1 MDEQRMSSLEGEVH
15 DGIDVIVKLTQFSGG
30 EDGVKTLIDKEIK
43 RLRKKLS
50 EHVDTWNAMQCCAAK
65 MSAIGKLKGNLKSSE
80 NLKTDTI
87 DDLLRVI
94 QDLKNKC
101 LSHNHID
108 SPSSKTF
115 DDMASMFSKLCEHKK
130 SLDTNKSN
138 SPTTLL
144 NNLCTGLEKFLG
156 YEKGNYTGEGIVY
169 SDLDRLCDGVM
180 AFLHGVLKDVH
191 DKQPYKAGKESHL
204 KSVVD
209 ALHSKLCSGHKGFK
223 EVIEKVAA
231 GVGGY
236 NREVERSN
244 EDVKTIIT
252 TMQGN
257 MESLQKQVSEILKD
271 HSDAGTRKEFSEQD
285 VKTAMETM
293 SSKVEAAKKHAGA
306 FCTDITNAHNNIA
319 QFNNNCRNTV
329 ETAHRI
335 ITHESAIVHRI
346 SERASEDFWSMEKEI
361 SITLKKVGQDVNK
374 ELRKKISSL
383 VKQLKSLVERIRD
396 RLNEIS
402 IKLWDYVKNLQ
413 EWMNEVKKIVAPAI
427 GQCDSILAEAKGYD
441 GSRKQTI
448 KHEAV
453 KLQEWKHKLD
463 DYINNTVRPSIKS
476 LANAAHEAVKS
487 LNTELK
493 KDLERMK
500 LAISGI
506 LDPLVSRSVTFSER
520 CVSTKYVLT
529 QAIEQVEVQ
538 LTNLQ
543 STSNVD
549 GVTMKFLTALKKSPL
564 NCVKTYFTALDEKV
578 MEPLKTVM
586 QRIGDGIRRGVQQ
599 VKMDVL
605 GGEVNAAKLQ
615 LTELQ
620 HVVKNPQTVANLVT
634 LTSELKTYGMTISV
648 HELNLNSHTG
658 AIQAVTNK
666 LTTSKPTVTI
676 SEATDLLTSLGAIAQ
691 AISDH
696 AKQVVEKVIEAIQSK
711 IKGEVNVVASAIKA
725 RVNRIKESINESTKD
740 ECVQYSEAGPKADG
754 LAKLVSEFD
763 IHINKAL
770 GRLQKNVDTVAFKK
784 NGWTSDMK
792 VDDTLE
798 AYAKHRKGKVE
809 TSLGDIT
816 LYASEGFDVN
826 ATTRAL
832 NDLSGNIIKYLE
844 DLMTTVS
851 DAGGNIHSRLIT
863 LRDIKIDIH
872 LNAIKSRLHKL
883 HNEMADA
890 IELTNSF
897 ITREAD
903 EAGQATITALETFV
917 DNQIENTKTQ
927 LTTRARRNYVTSV
940 KALLQA
946 FAAKVTQELQPLPAA
961 IDEDLRIGFK
971 GFMRKVQGEFN
982 GNETSDV
989 NIKRLQNGYDL
1000 QSLCNGFER
1009 FYAPLHTYLLAEVK
1023 RLHKEECEKN
1033 QKTTTEEA
1041 HYSDKLTAIYSA
1053 LTALT
1058 SHIHSTNRYDYQ
1070 LPSKLTAVQS
1080 AINALTPNGF
1090 SNPNTAILDGL
1101 TEGLRKFVEQLNK
1114 AYISRYDG
1122 ATAIKEWE
1130 ADGPKKEDGSDNKI
1144 LTQDGR
1150 NGAKVF
1156 LTCVRT
1162 LFNELYNVYYHG
1174 GHKWRSQEI
1183 QGKGNETK
1191 YKEFLHNS
1199 GYDVVNLIT
1208 KDNTGWNVSIRLAK
1222 AFKKHQEFSEYPDKF
1237 NSVNDCMDHF
1247 SKHQGLLSRLFDHLE
1262 QYYQVCQHIHIP
1274 SPKSPSN
1281 IYEMLEWL
1289 SGLRYNPMYEKL
1301 QGHFTKIFTALQKQY
1316 NLPSA
1321 ELPAALHP
1329 RMSDTIQSPLKPS
1342 HLIDALGR
1350 SCAYAQDSLIA
1361 ILGHGHEG
1369 GRYAVEFN
1377 TNTDNLDYPSSP
1389 AKCFDLLL
1397 EISSRVYNQ
1406 MRFLYSQCQNG
1417 PSRGGWAD
1425 CWYGR
1430 GVAGSS
1436 WNCNT
1441 LQCPDQPYNQIGEQ
1455 KHNQTCSQKCNQ
1467 TVECGLK
1474 SPLQSFLEDGLQG
1487 FLPHTLTK
1495 LGCGVEC
1502 SVASHT
1508 KNGEFLKKVLHS
1520 FCGQEKSHL
1529 SKFCGIVNC
1538 LMQRPPQTLGDMFAF
1553 YYGYLENWEGGD
1565 KGKDTLSKKH
1575 KHDAFEKAVKEAC
1588 FGSTFEFNLIS
1599 IFESTRHSGKHITHE
1614 KGDLFRIVQCPYSL
1628 EDTCGFFVSSL
1639 SFYIYN
1645 MYSECFRS
1653 FYLSCVVYI
1662 TEAFYNMLCQLR
1674 DECCTNCTS
1683 PASKCNGN
1691 VCANECKLT
1700 VPEPN
1705 YKNHNHHKDCKSIAQ
1720 CPLTLPTLTKYGLM
1734 FNSAYRLTGEGKESR
1749 HKRTCKDFCDA
1760 LKNVLNNKKADE
1772 YVLAQLVFNKIP
1784 SFLWKIREPF
1794 SYLLLALW
1802 SLSLLYLLH
1811 ILVVR
1816 LDVLRIRS
1824 HLRSPSSHRIA
1835 AQSLLAAARVK
1846 ALANVKYFSP

>member
-1 MDEQRMSSLEGEVH
+1 
-15 DGIDVIVKLTQFSGG
+15 
-30 EDGVKTLIDKEIK
+30 
-43 RLRKKLS
+43 
-50 EHVDTWNAMQCCAAK
+50 
-65 MSAIGKLKGNLKSSE
+65 
-80 NLKTDTI
+80 
-87 DDLLRVI
+87 
-94 QDLKNKC
+94 
-101 LSHNHID
+101 
-108 SPSSKTF
+108 
-115 DDMASMFSKLCEHKK
+115 
-130 SLDTNKSN
+130 
-138 SPTTLL
+138 
-144 NNLCTGLEKFLG
+144 
-156 YEKGNYTGEGIVY
+156 
-169 SDLDRLCDGVM
+169 M
-180 AFLHGVLKDVH
+180 AFLHSVLKDVH
-191 DKQPYKAGKESHL
+191 DKQPYKVGKDYLNEN
-204 KSVVD
+204 VVK
-209 ALHSKLCSGHKGFK
+209 LLNGKLCLGHNGFK
-223 EVIEKVAA
+223 RVIETVAQ
-231 GVGGY
+231 GVGEY
-236 NREVERSN
+236 NKEVEGSN
-244 EDVKTIIT
+244 ESVKTIIT
-252 TMQGN
+252 GMQRN
-257 MESLQKQVSEILKD
+257 MESLQTQVSEILND
-271 HSDAGTRKEFSEQD
+271 NLVAGDPELKKAKRNVDLVLRECKLHAETFLAHIGSAQNKILDFNND
-285 VKTAMETM
+285 CKT
-293 SSKVEAAKKHAGA
+293 SVINSK
-306 FCTDITNAHNNIA
+306 NNIWYA
-319 QFNNNCRNTV
+319 
-329 ETAHRI
+329 
-335 ITHESAIVHRI
+335 
-346 SERASEDFWSMEKEI
+346 ASRLRSLSD
-361 SITLKKVGQDVNK
+361 K
-374 ELRKKISSL
+374 ELRHFTATKSSIVGALEFLKSAVDKKIRVKVTAL
-383 VKQLKSLVERIRD
+383 VEQLKGAVSDILRQLNNIYHQLETYVHEMENLLEEADMIFKSTMHDVNAIIMQEPGKNIREIIDGKAGQLKSYGEWLGKYIEDVTRLTGHVRVEVNGLEDKLKEDLGMLR
-396 RLNEIS
+396 S
-402 IKLWDYVKNLQ
+402 KIKAAVTEYAKDYVTKVH
-413 EWMNEVKKIVAPAI
+413 NEVKLIKGKSKDQGLQGFVEHVKDTYAANFKEPSTFGGVVQRWIDEILKSDVVVKESMKLYVGSNDDDKFNDKWDRGTNTISTDHTGSVATLITNQLRGDVITQAVDAAKRLAQRAENTIQKNLDYVQSVCEQFAKQLDKKFKKAEDIVADQTYKGI
-427 GQCDSILAEAKGYD
+427 GAVAKTIADQVDTVFLKGPEHKKDGYD
-441 GSRKQTI
+441 NHFLTTAIEATLAALTHVARQFADELKSLTGTNAEEI
-448 KHEAV
+448 KKVDDAYGKAGE
-453 KLQEWKHKLD
+453 LD
-463 DYINNTVRPSIKS
+463 GELGAALRSTAGTYNIDHSVSIKDPIHEKFS
-476 LANAAHEAVKS
+476 GKVEEQFKKTHSGVVGDGKDINLAQAATQYNTYKTSKVDDAVTNAINKAKEITVNDANA
-487 LNTELK
+487 ELTDFSQK
-493 KDLERMK
+493 IKD
-500 LAISGI
+500 
-506 LDPLVSRSVTFSER
+506 
-520 CVSTKYVLT
+520 
-529 QAIEQVEVQ
+529 
-538 LTNLQ
+538 
-543 STSNVD
+543 
-549 GVTMKFLTALKKSPL
+549 
-564 NCVKTYFTALDEKV
+564 
-578 MEPLKTVM
+578 
-586 QRIGDGIRRGVQQ
+586 
-599 VKMDVL
+599 
-605 GGEVNAAKLQ
+605 
-615 LTELQ
+615 
-620 HVVKNPQTVANLVT
+620 
-634 LTSELKTYGMTISV
+634 
-648 HELNLNSHTG
+648 NLNVLLEAFSHTG
-658 AIQAVTNK
+658 IAVNDRLERLKTLLYNVEVTINNKDQKGMNEIKNELKRLYKTLLDGPARDAQNFLKNAEHLRDSTINK
-666 LTTSKPTVTI
+666 LNEDVT
-676 SEATDLLTSLGAIAQ
+676 Q
-691 AISDH
+691 
-696 AKQVVEKVIEAIQSK
+696 QV
-711 IKGEVNVVASAIKA
+711 
-725 RVNRIKESINESTKD
+725 NET
-740 ECVQYSEAGPKADG
+740 
-754 LAKLVSEFD
+754 
-763 IHINKAL
+763 I
-770 GRLQKNVDTVAFKK
+770 
-784 NGWTSDMK
+784 
-792 VDDTLE
+792 
-798 AYAKHRKGKVE
+798 
-809 TSLGDIT
+809 
-816 LYASEGFDVN
+816 LY
-826 ATTRAL
+826 
-832 NDLSGNIIKYLE
+832 
-844 DLMTTVS
+844 
-851 DAGGNIHSRLIT
+851 
-863 LRDIKIDIH
+863 
-872 LNAIKSRLHKL
+872 
-883 HNEMADA
+883 
-890 IELTNSF
+890 
-897 ITREAD
+897 
-903 EAGQATITALETFV
+903 
-917 DNQIENTKTQ
+917 

-940 KALLQA
+940 KALLKA
-946 FAAKVTQELQPLPAA
+946 FAAKATQELQALPAA
-961 IDEDLRIGFK
+961 IEEDLRIGFK

-1262 QYYQVCQHIHIP
+1262 QYYQ
-1274 SPKSPSN
+1274 
-1281 IYEMLEWL
+1281 
-1289 SGLRYNPMYEKL
+1289 
-1301 QGHFTKIFTALQKQY
+1301 KQY

-1502 SVASHT
+1502 SVGKHRGLPCKTPMGFGDICVTASHT

-1628 EDTCGFFVSSL
+1628 EDTCGFF
-1639 SFYIYN
+1639 
-1645 MYSECFRS
+1645 
-1653 FYLSCVVYI
+1653 
-1662 TEAFYNMLCQLR
+1662 
-1674 DECCTNCTS
+1674 
-1683 PASKCNGN
+1683 
-1691 VCANECKLT
+1691 
-1700 VPEPN
+1700 
-1705 YKNHNHHKDCKSIAQ
+1705 
-1720 CPLTLPTLTKYGLM
+1720 
-1734 FNSAYRLTGEGKESR
+1734 
-1749 HKRTCKDFCDA
+1749 
-1760 LKNVLNNKKADE
+1760 
-1772 YVLAQLVFNKIP
+1772 
-1784 SFLWKIREPF
+1784 
-1794 SYLLLALW
+1794 
-1802 SLSLLYLLH
+1802 
-1811 ILVVR
+1811 
-1816 LDVLRIRS
+1816 
-1824 HLRSPSSHRIA
+1824 
-1835 AQSLLAAARVK
+1835 
-1846 ALANVKYFSP
+1846 